1 MLKRTIRW
9 IMPIVMLLV
18 IATFLLLSHASA
30 TFAAGA
36 TIHAEKNTQ
45 TVTATSTP
53 ASSGLGGIMI
63 PNLMGGH

>member
-36 TIHAEKNTQ
+36 TTHAEKNTQ

-53 ASSGLGGIMI
+53 ASSGLGGIMT
-63 PNLMGGH
+63 PDWMGSH